1 MFAADANDLN
11 LEPAIF
17 YNVALVEPDSDQQEI
32 ITGKIETSYL
42 LRVQLK
48 NELIAN
54 RGRLQID
61 FPE

>member
-42 LRVQLK
+42 LRV
-48 NELIAN
+48 
-54 RGRLQID
+54 
-61 FPE
+61 